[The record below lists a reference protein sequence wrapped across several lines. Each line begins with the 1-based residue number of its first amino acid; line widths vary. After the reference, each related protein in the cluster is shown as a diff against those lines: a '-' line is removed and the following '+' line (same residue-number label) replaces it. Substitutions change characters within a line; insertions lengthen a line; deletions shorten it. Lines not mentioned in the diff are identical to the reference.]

1 MRLPTLFY
9 LLIASCVSVFLACG
23 ASDELRDSS
32 DELPDD
38 FILSDDVA
46 QIARLPYTVGIFAQ
60 NFSEPAPEIWRT
72 NQKLNPAAKADW
84 VIKDLLIKRDRELRL
99 RLELRYHSPTPSTP
113 DGIPLTF
120 VGAALF
126 LELIGTYVDQTPVTY
141 GFSTLFI
148 MLFSPISINPRD
160 VQRTIVTYKGR
171 FALPSDNIDVA
182 LPDGTIIERYFLGE
196 LAVTFAWLR
205 VYQIPQGEHFY
216 ELILSGESNLDF
228 KVGTSYEKVS
238 GSFEYIYLPF
248 PESQMGVAYIYGGF
262 GGYTDTHF
270 FDYVAWVQENVL
282 FPKESKLQPNFPN
295 P

>member
-9 LLIASCVSVFLACG
+9 LLIASCISVFLACG

-32 DELPDD
+32 VEPSDD
-38 FILSDDVA
+38 LIVSDDVA
-46 QIARLPYTVGIFAQ
+46 QIARLPYVVGVFSP
-60 NFSEPAPEIWRT
+60 NFSEPALGQHR
-72 NQKLNPAAKADW
+72 NQRLNLAAKADW
-84 VIKDLLIKRDRELRL
+84 VIKDLLIKRDREFRL
-99 RLELRYHSPTPSTP
+99 RLELRYHSPPPNTP

-120 VGAALF
+120 VGSALF
-126 LELIGTYVDQTPVTY
+126 LELIGNYKDQTPVTY
-141 GFSTLFI
+141 GFGTGMN

-160 VQRTIVTYKGR
+160 VQRTIVSYQGR

-182 LPDGTIIERYFLGE
+182 LPDGTIIERYFLGK

-205 VYQIPQGEHFY
+205 VYQTPQGEHFY
-216 ELILSGESNLDF
+216 ELILSRESNLDF
-228 KVGTSYEKVS
+228 KVGTSYEKVL
-238 GSFEYIYLPF
+238 GKFEFIYLPF

-262 GGYTDTHF
+262 GGHTDTDF